1 MSWSRAFVVVVVLGL
16 GPIGCGFHPLYGK
29 PDVATRQGPSGELAS
44 IRVDMI
50 ADRAGQ
56 KLRNELVSRFNPR
69 GEPVAARYVLSV
81 KVTESLVGLATSQDG
96 TASFAELTLDASFS
110 LGASGSDVGTSG
122 EALAV
127 VSTDFLGPRY
137 ASVSAERD
145 AEDRAITE
153 VADKITSEVAV
164 YLNNPASRPPL
175 GAAAARHAMPLQHYQ
190 VLQGGLPAPPQE
202 PALPPTDT
210 AAPP

>member
-16 GPIGCGFHPLYGK
+16 GPTGCGFHPLYGR
-29 PDVATRQGPSGELAS
+29 PDVAAKEGPSAEMAA

-81 KVTESLVGLATSQDG
+81 KVDETLVGLATSQDG
-96 TASFAELTLDASFS
+96 TATFAELTL
-110 LGASGSDVGTSG
+110 GAAFTLRGSGTNVGTSG
-122 EALAV
+122 MAQAV
-127 VSTDFLGPRY
+127 VSSNFLGARY
-137 ASVSAERD
+137 ASVAAERD
-145 AEDRAITE
+145 AEDRAIAE

-164 YLNNPASRPPL
+164 YLNNPASRPPI
-175 GAAAARHAMPLQHYQ
+175 GTTRIQHAVPMQHYQ
-190 VLQGGLPAPPQE
+190 VLEVLPPEAPPAPPA
-202 PALPPTDT
+202 PDGA
-210 AAPP
+210 AAPQ